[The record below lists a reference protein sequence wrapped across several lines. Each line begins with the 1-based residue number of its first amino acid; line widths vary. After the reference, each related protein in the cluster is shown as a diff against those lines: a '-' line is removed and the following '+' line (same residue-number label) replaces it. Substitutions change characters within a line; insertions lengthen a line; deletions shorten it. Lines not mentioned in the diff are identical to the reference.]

1 MSLGRFPLSNSCS
14 RQHSKL
20 TFKLFTVFAEAVG
33 EDGTRGRERGREGKR
48 ERQKKRER
56 VRERENESER
66 ERWDQ
71 FVVAEAV
78 GEDRAAGRE
87 GRREGG
93 WERQKDRDPQY
104 HLVFNET
111 PSRRILQ
118 YRKRKKTSSSLPR
131 RWARTAREGGG
142 KAKQRDRARERER
155 ERGRGRERETYRNLD
170 WCQHG
175 QNNRWAERRPVRRC
189 RGGGRGQRGS
199 PRARAPRLLAQAS
212 PAIQIDVI

>member
-20 TFKLFTVFAEAVG
+20 TFKLFTVFAKAVG

-155 ERGRGRERETYRNLD
+155 EREGEGERGRHTETLIGANTAKTTD
-170 WCQHG
+170 G
-175 QNNRWAERRPVRRC
+175 QKEDQFVVAEAV
-189 RGGGRGQRGS
+189 GEDS
-199 PRARAPRLLAQAS
+199 ADILAHAPHVCSHKLHLQFKS
-212 PAIQIDVI
+212 M